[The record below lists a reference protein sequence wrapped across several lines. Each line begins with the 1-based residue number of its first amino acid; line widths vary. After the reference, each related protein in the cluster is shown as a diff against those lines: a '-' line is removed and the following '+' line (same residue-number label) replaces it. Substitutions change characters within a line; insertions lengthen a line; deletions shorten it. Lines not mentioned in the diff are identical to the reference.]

1 MVLAVKTTIQKTK
14 GFYLLPAL
22 TTVSLIVLI
31 LSPKNGFA
39 WGLFGLFAF
48 RTIKMTIRPL
58 TWCTLVVLTVTGAL
72 TLFHTF
78 NNQSHLTPDSEVG
91 VLEINPL
98 SYRVDGNRLSGEGK
112 LLGEKVVFFYLI
124 KSESEKNHWLNLT
137 TPVHMEATFTLE
149 EPETATNRFQFNYKQ
164 YLKQKNI
171 HWKVTVQK
179 VSMITP
185 DRSLSSLLSR
195 IRLKVFSYLKKTL
208 PQDKS
213 KDYIMAML
221 FNQTDD
227 IDTLAM
233 AAYRKIGI
241 LHIFSISGMHIHFL
255 ITTLQYSLLRM
266 GVTRETTYPIL
277 LITILAYSFLIGS
290 GVGIFRAVF
299 THGVTLIAKMVK
311 VEVAIKDAFA
321 FAMLFA
327 LWHNPYLVFSIAFQ
341 LSYTLSGLLYF
352 LSPRLEKMKTA
363 PVIRN
368 FLLSLIMTGVS
379 GIFLSYHY
387 FEIIWLGMFVN
398 IIFSFFFS
406 NLLFPFFW
414 LLSLLSVLRIPSSLL
429 IKLSSG
435 IAFFL
440 QKLEHLSQWLADT
453 NWLLMI
459 TGRQALFWY
468 LLLAICILLF
478 LISFEQKKYPFI
490 STILVTVAFFSFY
503 SLPKMN
509 PNGRVIMLD
518 VGQGDAFLIK
528 TPFNQEVVLID
539 TGGVVSFH
547 AEEDWKVRK
556 ETNYHAKNLVSAA
569 IKAEG
574 VSQLHAVFLTHSDT
588 DHIGNLGFLTDEIP
602 IRDLYIA
609 SGMEETETFLK
620 EFSEMKKRPRV
631 TPLTSPTLLSVNRLT
646 FQVLNPADKSKG
658 ENGDSLVLLSKIGE
672 LTWLFTGD
680 LEEGGERDLVLRYP
694 NLQADIL
701 KIAHHGSST
710 STSPAFLKQVD
721 PKVAFISAGKNN
733 RYGHPTPEV
742 INRLH
747 DRGINIHRTD
757 LNGAVHFVYNQRK
770 KWIEIMLQ

>member
-1 MVLAVKTTIQKTK
+1 MVLAVKTIIQKTK
-14 GFYLLPAL
+14 GFYLLPSL
-22 TTVSLIVLI
+22 TAVSLIVLI

-39 WGLFGLFAF
+39 WGIFGLCVF
-48 RTIKMTIRPL
+48 RIIKMAIRPL
-58 TWCTLVVLTVTGAL
+58 TWCTLVILTVTGAL
-72 TLFHTF
+72 TFFHIFT
-78 NNQSHLTPDSEVG
+78 NHTHLTPDSEVG
-91 VLEINPL
+91 VLEIDPL
-98 SYRVDGNRLSGEGK
+98 SYRVNGNGLSGEGEFQ
-112 LLGEKVVFFYLI
+112 GEKVVFFYLI
-124 KSESEKNHWLNLT
+124 KRESEKNDWLNLT
-137 TPVHMEATFTLE
+137 TPIHMEATVTLE
-149 EPETATNRFQFNYKQ
+149 EPELATNRFQFDYKQ

-171 HWKVTVQK
+171 HWKVTVKK

-185 DRSLSSLLSR
+185 DRSLSSVFSR
-195 IRLKVFSYLKKTL
+195 IRLKIFSDLKKAL

-227 IDTLAM
+227 IDTFAM
-233 AAYRKIGI
+233 TAYRKIGI

-255 ITTLQYSLLRM
+255 VTTLQYCLLRM

-299 THGVTLIAKMVK
+299 THSVTLIAKMIK
-311 VEVAIKDAFA
+311 VEMAVKDAFA

-352 LSPRLEKMKTA
+352 LSPRLEKMKAT
-363 PVIRN
+363 PVIKN
-368 FLLSLIMTGVS
+368 FLLSVIMTGVS

-414 LLSLLSVLRIPSSLL
+414 LLSLLSVLGVPLFWL
-429 IKLSSG
+429 TKLSSG
-435 IAFFL
+435 ITFFL
-440 QKLEHLSQWLADT
+440 QKLEHVSQWLADT

-468 LLLAICILLF
+468 LLLGICIVVF
-478 LISFEQKKYPFI
+478 LIAFEQKKYPLL
-490 STILVTVAFFSFY
+490 STLLVTVAFFSFY

-509 PNGRVIMLD
+509 PNGRVVMLD
-518 VGQGDAFLIK
+518 VGQGDALLIK
-528 TPFNQEVVLID
+528 TPFNQEAVLID
-539 TGGVVSFH
+539 TGGVVSFQV
-547 AEEDWKVRK
+547 EEEWKIRK
-556 ETNYHAKNLVSAA
+556 ETHYHEKNLVSA

-609 SGMEETETFLK
+609 SGMEETATFL
-620 EFSEMKKRPRV
+620 EELSEMKKRPRV
-631 TPLTSPTLLSVNRLT
+631 TPLTAPTRLSVNTLT
-646 FQVLNPADKSKG
+646 FQILNPPDKRKG
-658 ENGDSLVLLSKIGE
+658 ENSDSLVLLSKIGE

-680 LEEGGERDLVLRYP
+680 LEEQGERELIARYP
-694 NLQADIL
+694 NLQADFL
-701 KIAHHGSST
+701 KIGHHGSST
-710 STSPAFLKQVD
+710 STSPAFLEKIK
-721 PKVAFISAGKNN
+721 PKVAYISVDKNN
-733 RYGHPTPEV
+733 RYGHPNPEV
-742 INRLH
+742 INRLRE
-747 DRGINIHRTD
+747 RGTKIYRTD

-770 KWIEIMLQ
+770 KWFEIMLQ